1 MKIVAGIALFALISG
16 AQAFAASVVYD
27 IRTDI
32 GPIIRSASSFWF
44 ENDTGADVAS
54 SDYVTEGGGVRYGL
68 DLSVSPFPRN
78 GIGFGFSYR
87 RLSPN
92 DLRYNGFGGHLS
104 LTEASG
110 NRLLWVRR
118 WAVTGGVARILFP
131 DGAFSTLPAFEYS
144 GGDVGAFFET
154 DLSVAVPLVEL
165 TRVGESHSVQLA
177 PLLGVSAGYVV
188 GASEIQFASSSSVFD
203 NDDGWYAGAD
213 AFYWSVN
220 LGVSLLGINE

>member
-1 MKIVAGIALFALISG
+1 MKIIAGIALFALISV
-16 AQAFAASVVYD
+16 APAFAESVVYD

-44 ENDTGADVAS
+44 ESDTGTGGAS

-78 GIGFGFSYR
+78 GVGFGFSYR

-92 DLRYNGFGGHLS
+92 DLRFNGFGGHLS

-118 WAVTGGVARILFP
+118 WAVTGGVARVLLP
-131 DGAFSTLPAFEYS
+131 DDVLSTLPAFEYA
-144 GGDVGAFFET
+144 GGDIGAFIET
-154 DLSVAVPLVEL
+154 DFSVAVPLVEI

-177 PLLGVSAGYVV
+177 PLIGVSAGYVG
-188 GASEIQFASSSSVFD
+188 GATDIQFASSSSVFD
-203 NDDGWYAGAD
+203 NDDGWYVGAD
-213 AFYWSVN
+213 AFYWSVTV
-220 LGVSLLGINE
+220 GVSLMGINE